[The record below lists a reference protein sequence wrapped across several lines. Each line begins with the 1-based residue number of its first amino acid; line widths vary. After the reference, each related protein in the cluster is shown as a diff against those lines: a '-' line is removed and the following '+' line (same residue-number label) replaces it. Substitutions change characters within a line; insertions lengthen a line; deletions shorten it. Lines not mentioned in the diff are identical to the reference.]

1 MKKLLYIMLLAITP
15 FFFIQCDSEDD
26 LVTENAKEGGLFEA
40 TNPSLNY
47 VVGDGKSYAFDFVIF
62 QSPSIKTTSFDV
74 YKSLFKGPVAW
85 SDPKDTTHL
94 TADSIPA
101 TWSNEI
107 LQETI
112 TVTNTLT
119 HSASTTPLDFADLV
133 EGLTIDVVG
142 QEIPTVDADMR
153 IGDYFSFRIVSNL
166 DDGREVE
173 QTTRPKLTIATRFA
187 GAYKCVFAEY
197 YRIGVLTYAT
207 ANWPAVTQIES
218 VDAITYKVV
227 EYFGAAAFTGNTL
240 YFQIDP
246 VTLKITYP
254 LVWAGVAQTGNDY
267 PIITCDD
274 NPGDFIAAVH
284 CDASNYVAKDDDE
297 GKDKLYMT
305 FGYYN
310 AGDSG
315 ARVFY
320 QVMEKIVE

>member
-1 MKKLLYIMLLAITP
+1 MLLAITP

-47 VVGDGKSYAFDFVIF
+47 VVGDGKSYAFDFIIY

-74 YKSLFKGPVAW
+74 YKSLYKGPVAW
-85 SDPKDTTHL
+85 SDPNDTTHL

-101 TWSNEI
+101 AWSDEI

-112 TVTNTLT
+112 TVTTALT
-119 HSASTTPLDFADLV
+119 HSVSTTPLDFAALV
-133 EGLTIDVVG
+133 AGLTIDVVG
-142 QEIPTVDADMR
+142 QEIPTSDADMR
-153 IGDYFSFRIVSNL
+153 IGDYFYFRIVNTL

-173 QTTRPKLTIATRFA
+173 QVTKPKLTVATRFA
-187 GAYKCVFAEY
+187 GAYKCNFAEY
-197 YRIGVLTYAT
+197 YRLGVLTYST
-207 ANWPAVTQIES
+207 ADWPAVTQIES
-218 VDAITYKVV
+218 VDAITYKVI
-227 EYFGAAAFTGNTL
+227 EYFGAFSGNTL

-246 VTLKITYP
+246 ATLVISYP
-254 LVWAGVAQTGNDY
+254 LVWAGVEQTGNDY
-267 PIITCDD
+267 PIITCTD

-284 CDASNYVAKDDDE
+284 CDASNIVVKDDDE

-305 FGYYN
+305 FGYRT
-310 AGDSG
+310 G
-315 ARVFY
+315 APRVFY